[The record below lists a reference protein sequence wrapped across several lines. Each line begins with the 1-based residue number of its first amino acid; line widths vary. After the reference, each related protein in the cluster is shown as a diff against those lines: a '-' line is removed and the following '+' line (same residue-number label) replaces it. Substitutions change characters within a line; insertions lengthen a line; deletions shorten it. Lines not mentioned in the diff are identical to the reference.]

1 MQNSCAISLSFII
14 LFLFCRY
21 TAANC
26 QSDVAGDQWSI
37 GLLFG
42 GSALGA
48 FSPCLHLN
56 NSHCIRNPVLTCSDV
71 TDVNASFVADPFLHI
86 EGWSK
91 PWHLFFEVYN
101 FDLRRGE
108 IGCAVSHDNVSR

>member
-1 MQNSCAISLSFII
+1 MWIKLSLTY
-14 LFLFCRY
+14 FLYRY
-21 TAANC
+21 AAANC
-26 QSDVAGDQWSI
+26 TNNSPRDQRSL

-42 GSALGA
+42 TSALSEY
-48 FSPCLHLN
+48 SPCMSSN
-56 NSHCIRNPVLTCSDV
+56 SSHCVQNPVLTCSDV

-101 FDLRRGE
+101 FDRRLGE
-108 IGCAVSHDNVSR
+108 IGCAVSRDNVS